1 MDAHNNIS
9 NFPDDFPIAG
19 LTVKQFIELCVSLG
33 FGNRP
38 NSYPNKPESP
48 PPEIMGIDD
57 VIKLTGYSRINDSS
71 HFIDPPTGD
80 GAWCSSDM
88 RSKTG

>member
-33 FGNRP
+33 FGNRS
-38 NSYPNKPESP
+38 NSHPNKPESP
-48 PPEIMGIDD
+48 PPD
-57 VIKLTGYSRINDSS
+57 VYSETEYSTYFQRIILLPNVAVDFSVDLTVNG
-71 HFIDPPTGD
+71 
-80 GAWCSSDM
+80 
-88 RSKTG
+88 